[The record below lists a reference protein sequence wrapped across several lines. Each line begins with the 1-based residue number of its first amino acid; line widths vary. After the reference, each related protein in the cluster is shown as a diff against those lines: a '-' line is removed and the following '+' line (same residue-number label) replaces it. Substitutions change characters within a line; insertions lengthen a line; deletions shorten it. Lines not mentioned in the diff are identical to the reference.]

1 MIARNSKKMI
11 KELRKSDLANRII
24 IELQAEGLKNKRIN
38 QARRHLLLGEVVSN
52 LMQLKVIDP
61 NTIERGLDFYLI
73 STVDRNLF
81 SLPPRNNPQL

>member
-24 IELQAEGLKNKRIN
+24 VELQAEELKNKRIN

-73 STVDRNLF
+73 STVDRDLF
-81 SLPPRNNPQL
+81 SLPPRNNPQI

>member
-1 MIARNSKKMI
+1 MIARHSKKMI
-11 KELRKSDLANRII
+11 KEVRKSDLANRII
-24 IELQAEGLKNKRIN
+24 IELQAEGLKNERIN
-38 QARRHLLLGEVVSN
+38 QARRYQLLGEIVSN

>member
-73 STVDRNLF
+73 STVDRDLF
-81 SLPPRNNPQL
+81 SLPPRNNPQI

>member
-73 STVDRNLF
+73 STVDRDLF
-81 SLPPRNNPQL
+81 SLWI

>member
-1 MIARNSKKMI
+1 MIARHSKRAT
-11 KELRKSDLANRII
+11 KEIRKSDLANRVIM
-24 IELQAEGLKNKRIN
+24 ELQAEGLKNERIDRD
-38 QARRHLLLGEVVSN
+38 RRHRLLGEVVSN

-73 STVDRNLF
+73 STVDRDLF

>member
-73 STVDRNLF
+73 STVDRDLF

>member
-24 IELQAEGLKNKRIN
+24 IELQAEGLKNERIN
-38 QARRHLLLGEVVSN
+38 QARRYQLLGEVVSN

-73 STVDRNLF
+73 STVDRDLF

>member
-1 MIARNSKKMI
+1 MIARHSKKTI
-11 KELRKSDLANRII
+11 NEVRKSDLANRII
-24 IELQAEGLKNKRIN
+24 IELQAEGLKNERIN
-38 QARRHLLLGEVVSN
+38 QARRHRLLGEVVSN

-73 STVDRNLF
+73 STVDRDLF

>member
-1 MIARNSKKMI
+1 MIARHSKKMI
-11 KELRKSDLANRII
+11 KEVRKSDLANRII
-24 IELQAEGLKNKRIN
+24 IELQAEGLKNERIN
-38 QARRHLLLGEVVSN
+38 QARRYRLLGEVVSN

-73 STVDRNLF
+73 STVDRDLF